1 MQQRWL
7 NGVLLRLVR
16 LFAALRNQNVGSCSN
31 GAFGMVKP
39 RMMNSPS
46 NSVVIRPFQPGDED
60 AFRRLN
66 EEWITR
72 YFRLE
77 QKDAQVLGNPNA
89 IINSG
94 GSILMA
100 VAEGVAIGCCALVP
114 MGNGSFE
121 VSKMAVT
128 QSHQGQGIGRRLL
141 TEVINEARRL
151 GARRLY
157 LETNSKLHPA
167 ISLYEAVGFRHMSA
181 EEVTPSPY
189 ERADVYMEM
198 VL

>member
-1 MQQRWL
+1 VSNAVKSQKQ
-7 NGVLLRLVR
+7 VIVR
-16 LFAALRNQNVGSCSN
+16 VFH
-31 GAFGMVKP
+31 
-39 RMMNSPS
+39 
-46 NSVVIRPFQPGDED
+46 PGDEY

-77 QKDAQVLGNPNA
+77 EKDAEVLSNPKA
-89 IINSG
+89 IIDSG

-100 VAEGVAIGCCALVP
+100 LAGDVAIGCCALVP

-128 QSHQGQGIGRRLL
+128 RSHQGRGIGRRLL
-141 TEVINEARRL
+141 TEVVNEARHL

-157 LETNSKLHPA
+157 LETNSTLHPA
-167 ISLYEAVGFRHMSA
+167 IRLYESVGFKKISA
-181 EEVTPSPY
+181 EGVKPSPY
-189 ERADVYMEM
+189 QRADVYMDM
-198 VL
+198 RLG